1 MHWYSAARL
10 LVCCSAQVAI
20 YSVMLRELVD
30 AAHVHRIAA
39 VLAAVVAVLGGNC
52 RRIWTGGSLA
62 VIIRRL
68 LLSRLICGPIV

>member
-1 MHWYSAARL
+1 
-10 LVCCSAQVAI
+10 
-20 YSVMLRELVD
+20 MLRELVD